1 MKVLLY
7 SGQILTMIFH
17 INWETSHFCSDFALS
32 VNYEEFY
39 EIGPRV
45 HLSRWKEV
53 QNRVGPSGISRIV

>member
-7 SGQILTMIFH
+7 SGQILT
-17 INWETSHFCSDFALS
+17 INWEKSLFCSHFALA